1 MEMSEELIGEAK
13 EYLGTLAK
21 DLLHDNNRLA
31 KSVAYYVRNGIE
43 NFHVKYLSD
52 EQMKE
57 LNPLI
62 RNAIYTFLVDFKQE
76 MDEIASN
83 KNIKICI
90 DYVIKNTHPF
100 LLRKGLKKKAMKEF
114 DEAVTKSIDVALRDI
129 SQGGLML
136 AGYGTFYVP
145 KYWEDCEYINNNLWK
160 I

>member
-1 MEMSEELIGEAK
+1 MEMSEELMGKAK

-31 KSVAYYVRNGIE
+31 KAVAYYVRNGIE
-43 NFHVKYLSD
+43 DFHVKYLSD
-52 EQMKE
+52 EQMRE

-76 MDEIASN
+76 MNKIASD
-83 KNIKICI
+83 KNIKSCI

-100 LLRKGLKKKAMKEF
+100 LLREGLKEKAVREF
-114 DEAVTKSIDVALRDI
+114 DVVVFKNIDIALRDI
-129 SQGGLML
+129 SKGGLML

-145 KYWEDCEYINNNLWK
+145 KYWEDCVYIDQLQ
-160 I
+160 